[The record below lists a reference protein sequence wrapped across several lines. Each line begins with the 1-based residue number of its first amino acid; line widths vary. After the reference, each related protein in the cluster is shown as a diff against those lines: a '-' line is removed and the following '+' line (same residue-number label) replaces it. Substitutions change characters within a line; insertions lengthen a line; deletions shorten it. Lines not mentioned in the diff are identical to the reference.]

1 MSAKINSNYVENY
14 AREFG
19 GLVCA
24 DYFKTKKYMTGQDI
38 ITLTPSIQVNF
49 FIIKILF
56 ETWQLEI
63 EKLKSSPFFDYR
75 DKAVH
80 ESLREFANLLSRTIK
95 IERQHFEPLLVQ
107 AVKESISLAVNPL
120 DFFKYEIAKVK
131 DQDVNQFL
139 KDNKKYI
146 KWHNTLIASLID
158 RAGLQH
164 TREAY
169 TKALENNF
177 LSQKA
182 NLESYKSL
190 LNSMGQ
196 IKFLDFDLLTPVKE
210 EQVEETPNRLP
221 QPIQEPTVT
230 ESFFEQL
237 EETSAPLPIRKPVS
251 GQEPEM
257 EDGVLVEDDLKDLPS
272 ERKFKPV
279 NIENR
284 IDPLE
289 AWNRLE
295 NEQYS
300 VMKGTIKDL
309 AESVGLNQRFM
320 FTKEL
325 FDGNPDLLKHAL
337 RSIDECKTFVEAIE
351 LLNERYVGELGWN
364 KNSEIVDEFVQ
375 LIFRKFDSRG

>member
-14 AREFG
+14 AKEFS

-24 DYFKTKKYMTGQDI
+24 DYFKTKKYMTGPEI

-56 ETWQLEI
+56 ETWQIEI
-63 EKLKSSPFFDYR
+63 EKLKSNPFFDYR

-95 IERQHFEPLLVQ
+95 IERQHFEPLLLQSVQ
-107 AVKESISLAVNPL
+107 ESISLAVNPL
-120 DFFKYEIAKVK
+120 DFFKQEISKVK

-146 KWHNTLIASLID
+146 KWHTALISSLID

-164 TREAY
+164 TRDAY

-177 LSQKA
+177 NSQKTT
-182 NLESYKSL
+182 LESYKSL

-196 IKFLDFDLLTPVKE
+196 IKFLDFDLLIPFEEEAAEEPQATKEKSIEEPVAT
-210 EQVEETPNRLP
+210 Q
-221 QPIQEPTVT
+221 
-230 ESFFEQL
+230 SFFDQIEEPEQR
-237 EETSAPLPIRKPVS
+237 LPIRSSVS
-251 GQEPEM
+251 GQDLEF
-257 EDGVLVEDDLKDLPS
+257 EDTVMVEEDLKGIPS
-272 ERKFKPV
+272 EGKFTPV

-284 IDPLE
+284 IDALE
-289 AWNRLE
+289 IWKRLE

-337 RSIDECKTFVEAIE
+337 RSVDECKNFVEAID
-351 LLNERYVGELGWN
+351 LLNERYVGELGWS
-364 KNSEIVDEFVQ
+364 KDSEIVEEFVQ
-375 LIFRKFDSRG
+375 LIFRKFDERG

>member
-1 MSAKINSNYVENY
+1 MSAKINSNYVESY
-14 AREFG
+14 AKEFS

-24 DYFKTKKYMTGQDI
+24 DYFKTKKYMTGQEI

-63 EKLKSSPFFDYR
+63 EKLKSSPYFDYR

-95 IERQHFEPLLVQ
+95 IERQHFEPLLIQ

-120 DFFKYEIAKVK
+120 DFFKNEIAKVK

-146 KWHNTLIASLID
+146 KWHTALISSLID

-169 TKALENNF
+169 TRALENNF
-177 LSQKA
+177 ASQKA
-182 NLESYKSL
+182 GLDGYKSL

-196 IKFLDFDLLTPVKE
+196 IKFLDFDLLVPVQDEQIE
-210 EQVEETPNRLP
+210 EIPKPAP
-221 QPIQEPTVT
+221 QPIQEPLAT
-230 ESFFEQL
+230 ESFFDQI
-237 EETSAPLPIRKPVS
+237 EEPSKPLPIRMPVS
-251 GQEPEM
+251 GQEPEL
-257 EDGVLVEDDLKDLPS
+257 EDTVMVEEDLNDLPS
-272 ERKFKPV
+272 ERRFKTV
-279 NIENR
+279 NLENR
-284 IDPLE
+284 IDPIE
-289 AWNRLE
+289 IWNRLE

-337 RSIDECKTFVEAIE
+337 RSIDECKSFVEAIE
-351 LLNERYVGELGWN
+351 LLNDRYVGELGWN
-364 KNSEIVDEFVQ
+364 KNSEIVEEFVQ
-375 LIFRKFDSRG
+375 LIFRKFDNRG

>member
-24 DYFKTKKYMTGQDI
+24 DYFQTKKYMTGQDI

-196 IKFLDFDLLTPVKE
+196 IKFLDFDLLTPAQE
-210 EQVEETPNRLP
+210 EQVEETANRLP

>member
-14 AREFG
+14 AKEFG
-19 GLVCA
+19 SLVCA

-63 EKLKSSPFFDYR
+63 EKLKSSPYFDYR

-95 IERQHFEPLLVQ
+95 IERQHFEPLLLQ

-120 DFFKYEIAKVK
+120 DFFRNEIAKVK

-169 TKALENNF
+169 AKALESNF
-177 LSQKA
+177 SGQK
-182 NLESYKSL
+182 NSLENYKSL

-196 IKFLDFDLLTPVKE
+196 IKFLDFEQLAPVQE
-210 EQVEETPNRLP
+210 EQIEETPKP
-221 QPIQEPTVT
+221 AAT
-230 ESFFEQL
+230 ESFFDQV
-237 EETSAPLPIRKPVS
+237 EEPSKPLPVRMPVS
-251 GQEPEM
+251 RQEPELDDTVM
-257 EDGVLVEDDLKDLPS
+257 VEEDLKDLPS
-272 ERKFKPV
+272 ERKFRPV
-279 NIENR
+279 TTENS
-284 IDPLE
+284 IDAYE
-289 AWNRLE
+289 VWNRLE

-337 RSIDECKTFVEAIE
+337 RSIDECRTFVEAIE

-364 KNSEIVDEFVQ
+364 KNSEIVEEFVQ

>member
-24 DYFKTKKYMTGQDI
+24 DYFQTKKYMTGQDI

-196 IKFLDFDLLTPVKE
+196 IKFLDFDLLTPAQE
-210 EQVEETPNRLP
+210 EQVDETPNRLP

-364 KNSEIVDEFVQ
+364 RNSEIVDEFVQ

>member
-1 MSAKINSNYVENY
+1 MSAKINSNYVESY
-14 AREFG
+14 AKEFS

-24 DYFKTKKYMTGQDI
+24 DYFKTKKYMTGPEI

-95 IERQHFEPLLVQ
+95 IERQHFEPLLRQSVQ
-107 AVKESISLAVNPL
+107 ESISLAVNPL
-120 DFFKYEIAKVK
+120 DFFKQEISKVK
-131 DQDVNQFL
+131 DQNVNQFL

-146 KWHNTLIASLID
+146 KWHTALISSLID

-164 TREAY
+164 TRDAY
-169 TKALENNF
+169 TRALENNF
-177 LSQKA
+177 NSQKTA
-182 NLESYKSL
+182 LESYKSL

-196 IKFLDFDLLTPVKE
+196 IKFLDFDLLIPFE
-210 EQVEETPNRLP
+210 EEVIEKVQAPQPQPVEEPA
-221 QPIQEPTVT
+221 PTQ
-230 ESFFEQL
+230 SFFDQIEEPEQRIPCR
-237 EETSAPLPIRKPVS
+237 TPVS
-251 GQEPEM
+251 GQDLEF
-257 EDGVLVEDDLKDLPS
+257 EDTVMVEEDLKDIPP
-272 ERKFKPV
+272 ERKFRSV

-284 IDPLE
+284 ID
-289 AWNRLE
+289 AVAIWQRLE

-337 RSIDECKTFVEAIE
+337 RSVDECKNFVEAID
-351 LLNERYVGELGWN
+351 LLNERYVGELGWS
-364 KNSEIVDEFVQ
+364 KDSEIVEEFVQ
-375 LIFRKFDSRG
+375 LIFRKFDERG

>member
-1 MSAKINSNYVENY
+1 MSAKINSNYVESY
-14 AREFG
+14 AKEFS

-24 DYFKTKKYMTGQDI
+24 DYFKTKKYMTGPEI

-95 IERQHFEPLLVQ
+95 IERQHFEPLLRQSVQ
-107 AVKESISLAVNPL
+107 ESISLAVNPL
-120 DFFKYEIAKVK
+120 DFFKQEISKVK
-131 DQDVNQFL
+131 DQNVNQFL

-146 KWHNTLIASLID
+146 KWHTGLIASLID

-164 TREAY
+164 TGEAY
-169 TKALENNF
+169 LRALENNF
-177 LSQKA
+177 NTQKTG
-182 NLESYKSL
+182 LESYKSL

-196 IKFLDFDLLTPVKE
+196 IKFLDFDLLIPFQE
-210 EQVEETPNRLP
+210 EVIEKVQAPQPQPVEEPA
-221 QPIQEPTVT
+221 PTQ
-230 ESFFEQL
+230 SFFDQIEEPEQRIPSR
-237 EETSAPLPIRKPVS
+237 TPVS
-251 GQEPEM
+251 GQDLEF
-257 EDGVLVEDDLKDLPS
+257 EDTVMVEEDLKDIPS
-272 ERKFKPV
+272 ERKFRSV

-284 IDPLE
+284 ID
-289 AWNRLE
+289 AVAIWQRLE

-337 RSIDECKTFVEAIE
+337 RSVDECKNFVEAIE
-351 LLNERYVGELGWN
+351 LLNERYVGELGWS
-364 KNSEIVDEFVQ
+364 KDSEIVEEFVQ
-375 LIFRKFDSRG
+375 LIFRKFDERG

>member
-24 DYFKTKKYMTGQDI
+24 DYFQTKKYMTGQDI

-196 IKFLDFDLLTPVKE
+196 IKFLDFDLLTPAQE
-210 EQVEETPNRLP
+210 EQVEETANRLP

-279 NIENR
+279 NVENR

-289 AWNRLE
+289 AWSRLE

-364 KNSEIVDEFVQ
+364 RNSEIVDEFVQ